1 MGSGIKRIENL
12 ADHKRYT
19 QITYQNCE
27 IKVAQSWEDFFWLR
41 KPNLP
46 GESNSQVAF
55 ESWTE
60 F

>member
-27 IKVAQSWEDFFWLR
+27 IKVAQSWEDFF
-41 KPNLP
+41 
-46 GESNSQVAF
+46 
-55 ESWTE
+55 
-60 F
+60 